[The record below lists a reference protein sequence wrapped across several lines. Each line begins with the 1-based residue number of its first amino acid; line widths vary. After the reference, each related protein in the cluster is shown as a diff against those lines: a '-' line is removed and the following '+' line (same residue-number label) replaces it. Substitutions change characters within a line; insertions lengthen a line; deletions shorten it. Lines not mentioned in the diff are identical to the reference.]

1 MGVSLKE
8 TKNGVL
14 QTRDAMDVLKELS
27 DAYKDLDE
35 NDLRRTNLLNS
46 VGGKVYH
53 VIQKCITRMN
63 LIAGNPLEPCT
74 TI

>member
-1 MGVSLKE
+1 M
-8 TKNGVL
+8 T
-14 QTRDAMDVLKELS
+14 VLKELS
-27 DAYKDLDE
+27 EEYNKLDE
-35 NDLRRTNLLNS
+35 SDVKRTNLLNS

-53 VIQKCITRMN
+53 VIQKCMTRMN